1 MFRKSFI
8 WNSITILSRHCAGIV
23 CTERRRKHGT
33 ICTDTKKPEKD
44 QTRNNRARMA
54 IKAGDPGK
62 RPWNIPAD
70 ARGVQVR
77 LEWIAEHA
85 KRNYHL
91 GRFFPAFFPCAGALC
106 LVPQAFICR
115 FKAFRLPNGQKYG
128 ASRKNAIQGKIQAQ
142 AAQKNHWHWQLYIS
156 VLCFRRL
163 QGCKGLLKALWT
175 TPTYKSRS
183 FLLQPLLRWL
193 R

>member
-54 IKAGDPGK
+54 IKAGDTGK

-77 LEWIAEHA
+77 LEWITRHE
-85 KRNYHL
+85 KENYTL
-91 GRFFPAFFPCAGALC
+91 GRFSPAFFPCAGAAC
-106 LVPQAFICR
+106 PVRVQAARFPSNVLICVLRR
-115 FKAFRLPNGQKYG
+115 FPCQMVRSTAQDVKTLYR
-128 ASRKNAIQGKIQAQ
+128 GKIQAQ
-142 AAQKNHWHWQLYIS
+142 AAQKIIVHWQLYIS
-156 VLCFRRL
+156 VLCFRQL
-163 QGCKGLLKALWT
+163 QGRKRLLKA
-175 TPTYKSRS
+175 
-183 FLLQPLLRWL
+183 F
-193 R
+193 